1 MRKTVFAVGLA
12 LAVVSTACS
21 HQNTD
26 SNLSG
31 ESSSSITMLED
42 GVWPENEHTDGLPVC
57 SGTVSWAVLDEEKGY
72 CGISLVDVSDEVY
85 NAYMQELKDAGFSVV
100 DETSEEIDGE
110 DYVSIGTVLSDGEK
124 GLSIS
129 RIPDNLV
136 LYISAA
142 E

>member
-1 MRKTVFAVGLA
+1 MSAMRCIIV
-12 LAVVSTACS
+12 
-21 HQNTD
+21 
-26 SNLSG
+26 
-31 ESSSSITMLED
+31 
-42 GVWPENEHTDGLPVC
+42 
-57 SGTVSWAVLDEEKGY
+57 
-72 CGISLVDVSDEVY
+72 
-85 NAYMQELKDAGFSVV
+85 YMQELNDAGFSIV

-110 DYVSIGTVLSDGEK
+110 DYLSIGTVLSDGEK

>member
-1 MRKTVFAVGLA
+1 MRKTVFAVLLV
-12 LAVVSTACS
+12 LAVVCTACS

-42 GVWPENEHTDGLPVC
+42 GVWPENEYTDGLPVC

-72 CGISLVDVSDEVY
+72 CGIFLVDVSDEVY
-85 NAYMQELKDAGFSVV
+85 NAYMQELNDAGFSVV

-110 DYVSIGTVLSDGEK
+110 DYVSIGTLLSDGEK
-124 GLSIS
+124 RLSIS

>member
-1 MRKTVFAVGLA
+1 MRKTVFAVLLA
-12 LAVVSTACS
+12 LAIVSTACS
-21 HQNTD
+21 HQD
-26 SNLSG
+26 STSDTSG
-31 ESSSSITMLED
+31 EPSSSITMLEE
-42 GVWPENEHTDGLPVC
+42 GVWPENEYTDGLPVC
-57 SGTVSWAVLDEEKGY
+57 FGTVSWAVLDEEKGY

-85 NAYMQELKDAGFSVV
+85 NVYMQELNDAGFSVV